1 LLSAQNKKMN
11 KYPKHVNGV
20 FTEIVGSDKEISKFE
35 LFLMASPE
43 DTSPDLTKLTGTYKN
58 IVTQWKSNFETVAV
72 LEELI
77 LQMRSMENLSEIK
90 LSKVRDEYIYARSPF
105 FRRGG
110 STKDIRV
117 IVGRTDIN
125 GEDLNVLAKDI
136 TFMELA
142 KRKIKT
148 AMNEVITQNKNIY
161 SRISK

>member
-1 LLSAQNKKMN
+1 MN

-43 DTSPDLTKLTGTYKN
+43 GTSSDLTKLTGTYKN

-125 GEDLNVLAKDI
+125 GKDLNALAKDI

-161 SRISK
+161 SRISR